1 MIKAKCCGPVGL
13 TVALAAG
20 LFLVAPASAVTV
32 YSEDFETGAAPGFN
46 FSGSGF
52 WHVTQN
58 APSSGSYALGY
69 VHDETAGA
77 TANGSY
83 AGAANSSAQYNA
95 FGPGILLPSASNITF
110 TFVALNHDEGID
122 GGHTPNGWDR
132 LSVGVS
138 TNGTTF
144 GTVVASSPP
153 WNGGVIISENNGYH
167 PYSVNLTAFAGQ
179 TIYLSFGYYT
189 QDGSFNNYPGAR
201 IDDLLITAVPE
212 PESYAM
218 MLAGLG
224 LMGFMARGRKQ
235 NQVADSAR
243 Q

>member
-1 MIKAKCCGPVGL
+1 MIKAKCCGPFGIMA
-13 TVALAAG
+13 ALAAG
-20 LFLVAPASAVTV
+20 LFLAAPASAAPV
-32 YSEDFETGAAPGFN
+32 YSEDFEAGAPGFT
-46 FSGSGF
+46 FSGF

-58 APSSGSYALGY
+58 APSSGSFALGY
-69 VHDETAGA
+69 VHDETPGPV
-77 TANGSY
+77 ANGSY
-83 AGAANSSAQYNA
+83 AGTDGSQFNA
-95 FGPGILLPSASNITF
+95 FGPGILLPNAANITF

-122 GGHTPNGWDR
+122 GGHTPNSFDR

-138 TNGTTF
+138 TNGTSF

-153 WNGGVIISENNGYH
+153 QNGGVLISENNGYH

-189 QDGSFNNYPGAR
+189 QDGTFDNYPGAR
-201 IDDLLITAVPE
+201 IDNLEINAIPE

-224 LMGFMARGRKQ
+224 LMGFVAKRRKQ
-235 NQVADSAR
+235 KQVA
-243 Q
+243 